1 MIYANP
7 GTSFAA
13 VATGYPTGL
22 TGTIGIRI
30 RDTTE
35 ADVLART
42 TAGIVEGV
50 DPDFPTVVTYTAT
63 LTAPNTVA
71 SYSVVWDDSFGNVA
85 SEDLTV
91 SSSGTVSNATDY
103 ITSAALKA
111 TLGISVTT
119 WDADVAASITAASRA
134 IDKLCNRRFWQDA
147 DALQVRYFSPIRWDW
162 LEIHDLVTL
171 TTLASADDG
180 TTTYANV
187 WTLNSDF
194 FLEPLNA
201 QADADAWPYTS
212 LRVHP
217 SGAYTFNTF
226 YPRSVQV
233 TGMFGWP
240 AVPGPIVDG
249 TTLLAERLFKMK
261 REAPLGVLA
270 FQDVAVRVARADSNL
285 MILVGPYVK
294 HRAAVA

>member
-1 MIYANP
+1 MIYAAP
-7 GTSFAA
+7 GATFTATA
-13 VATGYPTGL
+13 EGFATGL
-22 TGTIGIRI
+22 AGTLGVRI
-30 RDTTE
+30 RTL
-35 ADVLART
+35 AGVDVLART
-42 TAGIVEGV
+42 TAGITEGT
-50 DPDFPTVVTYTAT
+50 DPDFSGIVEYSVS
-63 LTAPNTVA
+63 LTAPATVGVFE
-71 SYSVVWDDSFGNVA
+71 VVWDDSFGNVA

-111 TLGISVTT
+111 TLNISVTT
-119 WDADVAASITAASRA
+119 SDADIAASITAASRA
-134 IDKLCNRRFWQDA
+134 LDRICQRRFYADA
-147 DALQVRYFSPIRWDW
+147 DANQVRYYTPIRWDW
-162 LEIHDLVTL
+162 LEVDDLVTL
-171 TTLASADDG
+171 TTLKSADDG
-180 TTTYANV
+180 TGTFANA

-201 QADADAWPYTS
+201 QADADSWPYTS

-217 SGAYTFNTF
+217 SGAFTFNTF

-285 MILVGPYVK
+285 MILIGAYIK